1 MAGRTFYGRSS
12 AERIH
17 GTSYDDFLRGGG
29 GNDVIFGHG
38 GNDTLYGDR
47 GNDRLEGGGGNDTLY
62 GGAGDDWLFG
72 GDGDDYFVTQSGN
85 DTVDGGAGIDTQRL
99 LFGTAGANIEIVIAS
114 DYSADAGGGVT
125 GNALDNV
132 IHDEGP
138 GNLYMDGAEGNDTL
152 YGGNGSNY
160 FSFSGAYGNDVVSG
174 GGGMDWLLFGAAGA
188 VNVDFATGA
197 ATGGAGSVQFSGIEA
212 VEGSLEDDHIVT
224 GDGGVWV
231 YANGGNDTVIGGAG
245 DDVIAGDAAFGH
257 PSDEAGD
264 DWLFGGA
271 GRDELAGGDGA
282 DSFVFASAGE
292 ADADLVQDFA
302 SGTDWLVFDDAFFGA
317 IGPAGGFAADDPR
330 FFAAAG
336 ASAAQDAAD
345 RVIYDMTSGDLY
357 YDPDGSGGAGALIVA
372 TLDGAPA
379 VAASDFV
386 VV

>member
-1 MAGRTFYGRSS
+1 M
-12 AERIH
+12 
-17 GTSYDDFLRGGG
+17 
-29 GNDVIFGHG
+29 
-38 GNDTLYGDR
+38 
-47 GNDRLEGGGGNDTLY
+47 
-62 GGAGDDWLFG
+62 
-72 GDGDDYFVTQSGN
+72 
-85 DTVDGGAGIDTQRL
+85 
-99 LFGTAGANIEIVIAS
+99 
-114 DYSADAGGGVT
+114 
-125 GNALDNV
+125 
-132 IHDEGP
+132 
-138 GNLYMDGAEGNDTL
+138 
-152 YGGNGSNY
+152 
-160 FSFSGAYGNDVVSG
+160 
-174 GGGMDWLLFGAAGA
+174 
-188 VNVDFATGA
+188 
-197 ATGGAGSVQFSGIEA
+197 QFSGIEA

-302 SGTDWLVFDDAFFGA
+302 SGTDWLVFDDAFFAA

-345 RVIYDMTSGDLY
+345 RVIYDMTGGELY